1 MRRRL
6 TVAMLASLALGLVLM
21 LGFEAP
27 LARIVGVP
35 ALFAFIVAGVFLIAN
50 PAFLAE
56 DEQPGT
62 TLRPGG
68 RQPSARD

>member
-6 TVAMLASLALGLVLM
+6 TALMLGCLVLGLALM

-35 ALFAFIVAGVFLIAN
+35 ALFGFIVAGVFLIAD
-50 PAFLAE
+50 PVFLGEE
-56 DEQPGT
+56 DVPV
-62 TLRPGG
+62 RRG
-68 RQPSARD
+68 RSG

>member
-6 TVAMLASLALGLVLM
+6 TAVMLGCLAVGVVLM

-35 ALFAFIVAGVFLIAN
+35 ALFAFIVAGVFLIAD
-50 PAFLAE
+50 PAFLAQDE
-56 DEQPGT
+56 DEPVRRERSG
-62 TLRPGG
+62 
-68 RQPSARD
+68 

>member
-6 TVAMLASLALGLVLM
+6 TAVMLGCLAVGLVLM

-35 ALFAFIVAGVFLIAN
+35 ALFAFIVAGVFLIAD

-56 DEQPGT
+56 DEPVRRERSG
-62 TLRPGG
+62 
-68 RQPSARD
+68 